1 MGRRFRGDER
11 KMGPML
17 KYLVTYL
24 GAGLAL
30 AVLDFGYLMMAGQ
43 RVYRPTLDYA
53 LADKPSI
60 PAAIIFYLVYVLG
73 VVLLAVLP
81 NRDAGLRKTALT
93 GAILGAMCYAT
104 YDLTNQ
110 ATLKVWATRITVID
124 ICWGTFL
131 TAVAASAGYLAWR
144 WAVKTFA

>member
-1 MGRRFRGDER
+1 
-11 KMGPML
+11 ML
-17 KYLVTYL
+17 KYVIAYL
-24 GAGLAL
+24 GTAAAVAAL
-30 AVLDFGYLMMAGQ
+30 DAVYLTLAGQ
-43 RVYRPTLDYA
+43 KVYRPLLNYA
-53 LADKPSI
+53 LADKPDMR
-60 PAAIIFYLVYVLG
+60 AAVVFYVIYVLG

-81 NRDAGLRKTALT
+81 NKDAGLGKVALT

-131 TAVAASAGYLAWR
+131 TAVGASAGYLAWR
-144 WAVKTFA
+144 WAAKVFG